1 VSATS
6 GHNLRSS
13 PSYAVARQ
21 RVLQRL
27 LTSYGVLTES
37 SLRELAHSD
46 GWEVPFEA
54 VLHRAVDAGR
64 VVRLSDDLYE
74 AGPADG

>member
-1 VSATS
+1 MSATS

-13 PSYAVARQ
+13 PSYALARQ

-27 LTSYGVLTES
+27 LTSYGVLTEAA
-37 SLRELAHSD
+37 LRDLAHCER
-46 GWEVPFEA
+46 WEVPFEA

-74 AGPADG
+74 AGPVET